1 MAPRLDTLVV
11 DDVAF
16 DVRWSRRRRTIGI
29 SIPREGAPRLAAPV
43 GCRRAT
49 LETAVR
55 AKLPWVRRK
64 LGERAALAQL
74 AASRR
79 YETGERFPYLGHAY
93 RLVLLDDAS
102 GTDDAPGTDGVSG
115 DDDVSSIDDVSARN
129 GRGKD
134 VQLVLLDDRNDAA
147 GRAAAAGRGDRGQCE
162 AVQDGALVEDAVGKC
177 VSGLALRRGRFE
189 LPSSLAGQGRECFEA
204 WYRTRAADVLVARV
218 AHFAPLFGVG
228 PPVVRIKDMR
238 SRWGSCSSRGRISLH
253 WGLVLLSR
261 DVLDYV
267 VVHEL
272 AHLREMNHSA
282 RFWRGVEE
290 ILPDYRER
298 RARLKA
304 TGRTV
309 R

>member
-1 MAPRLDTLVV
+1 MAPRLDNLVI

-29 SIPREGAPRLAAPV
+29 SIPREGAPRLAAPA

-64 LGERAALAQL
+64 LGERAALSQL
-74 AASRR
+74 AAPRR
-79 YETGERFPYLGHAY
+79 YETGERFPYLGHDY
-93 RLVLLDDAS
+93 RLVLLDDESSADEVP
-102 GTDDAPGTDGVSG
+102 GDGAAPAAAPARDGR
-115 DDDVSSIDDVSARN
+115 D
-129 GRGKD
+129 KD
-134 VQLVLLDDRNDAA
+134 VQLMLLGGSDETVVASATA
-147 GRAAAAGRGDRGQCE
+147 GWGGFDLSGGSHEGTAHGRP
-162 AVQDGALVEDAVGKC
+162 ALV
-177 VSGLALRRGRFE
+177 LRRGRFE
-189 LPSSLAGQGRECFEA
+189 LPSSLAAQGRECFEA
-204 WYRTRAADVLVARV
+204 WYRARAADVLTARV
-218 AHFAPLFGVG
+218 AHFAPLFGVE

-238 SRWGSCSSRGRISLH
+238 SRWGSCSSGGRISLH
-253 WGLVLLSR
+253 WGLVLLSG

-290 ILPDYRER
+290 ILPDYRGR

>member
-49 LETAVR
+49 LEIAVR

-74 AASRR
+74 AAPRR
-79 YETGERFPYLGHAY
+79 YETGERFPYLGHDY
-93 RLVLLDDAS
+93 RLVLLDD
-102 GTDDAPGTDGVSG
+102 TPGADGVSG
-115 DDDVSSIDDVSARN
+115 DDGAPARN
-129 GRGKD
+129 GRDKD
-134 VQLVLLDDRNDAA
+134 VQLVLLDDGNDAA
-147 GRAAAAGRGDRGQCE
+147 GGAATAGQGDRGQSE
-162 AVQDGALVEDAVGKC
+162 VVQDGAGK
-177 VSGLALRRGRFE
+177 SAPGLALRRGRFE
-189 LPSSLAGQGRECFEA
+189 LPSSLSGQGRECFEA
-204 WYRTRAADVLVARV
+204 WYRARAADVLVARV

-238 SRWGSCSSRGRISLH
+238 TRWGSCSSHGRISLH

-272 AHLREMNHSA
+272 AHLREMNHGA

-304 TGRTV
+304 TGRAV